1 MKILVTGANG
11 FVATHIIQQLLAEG
25 HAVVGTIRNRAKQ
38 PQIFDNVTYVVAN
51 LTSAEGWLDA
61 MTDVEAIL
69 HVASPLG
76 RENANNPQLIDEAI
90 SGVTIVFEAA
100 KKAGV
105 KRIVMTSSQ
114 AAATPLAHTTGII
127 DETFWSDAEN
137 PELNA
142 YRLSKLFAEQTA
154 WSLAQQ
160 YDLQVTTIL
169 PGAIFGPAL
178 TENRSS
184 NQVLDQLSRSRLVPS
199 ISLEVTDVRDLAA
212 LHLLALK
219 NPKTIGERILA
230 KNDDLT
236 FAQIS
241 HLYGQ
246 RPIVLPD
253 IAIKMSARLIKPLRA
268 LVPMLGRKYTHTNQK
283 ARSYGWQP
291 REAKQTVLD
300 ARNN

>member
-25 HAVVGTIRNRAKQ
+25 HTVVGTIRNRAKQ
-38 PQIFDNVTYVVAN
+38 PPIFDNVTYVVAN

-69 HVASPLG
+69 HVASPLSH
-76 RENANNPQLIDEAI
+76 ENANNPQLIDEAI

-114 AAATPLAHTTGII
+114 AAATPLTHTTGII

-169 PGAIFGPAL
+169 PGA
-178 TENRSS
+178 
-184 NQVLDQLSRSRLVPS
+184 
-199 ISLEVTDVRDLAA
+199 
-212 LHLLALK
+212 LK
-219 NPKTIGERILA
+219 G
-230 KNDDLT
+230 
-236 FAQIS
+236 
-241 HLYGQ
+241 
-246 RPIVLPD
+246 
-253 IAIKMSARLIKPLRA
+253 MRLITRFSPLIA
-268 LVPMLGRKYTHTNQK
+268 ASMTACGDNENLNNNTHTINALYTLNKLIFQYFIVVSFYCVYFLHSNK
-283 ARSYGWQP
+283 FNARES
-291 REAKQTVLD
+291 A
-300 ARNN
+300 